1 MMDSLTHH
9 RISIRLHEY
18 DFCRWGGVT
27 VCLQARLSLFGRVIH
42 GKRALKDA
50 AVIA

>member
-1 MMDSLTHH
+1 
-9 RISIRLHEY
+9 
-18 DFCRWGGVT
+18 VT
-27 VCLQARLSLFGRVIH
+27 GCIQAHLSLFGRVIH